1 MRLSPFD
8 PLVYFAY
15 GALGH
20 AAIQEGRHGDAAES
34 FAKAVQASPRFS
46 TVYLFHAASLAL
58 AGRQE
63 EARPVVARLLELET
77 GFRSRVIFEYGYV
90 RELMD
95 KLAEGPNRLT
105 RSRTYFTEV
114 NGERSGCFVFDMQVS
129 HPRRDVLRHRL
140 DFAAMYD
147 PGQSSEGLGCRRV
160 DLKGRC

>member
-1 MRLSPFD
+1 MLLETLAHGGKTSSGATGYVRVTFWQAKPGSEQALEGYVMKTVKPVLDAAVASANRALRLSPLD
-8 PLVYFAY
+8 PFVYFAY

-63 EARPVVARLLELET
+63 EARPVVARLLELEP

-95 KLAEGPNRLT
+95 KLAEGARLLALP
-105 RSRTYFTEV
+105 E
-114 NGERSGCFVFDMQVS
+114 
-129 HPRRDVLRHRL
+129 
-140 DFAAMYD
+140 
-147 PGQSSEGLGCRRV
+147 
-160 DLKGRC
+160 